1 MTRVED
7 QLLVTQQTKE
17 LEVSTRTQEA
27 QLQEVASIIYI
38 KIKITKQSTI

>member
-17 LEVSTRTQEA
+17 LEVSTQTQEA
-27 QLQEVASIIYI
+27 QLQEVVNITYI
-38 KIKITKQSTI
+38 KTKITKQSTI